1 MTIRVLTGL
10 DHRVEAEI
18 VQALESD
25 VEAVVVRRCPDLADL
40 LAAAAAGLADVAVV
54 SAGQRF
60 LDKEALATLARDH
73 VAVVGV
79 ARDESDERVLR
90 QLGVAFV
97 VPDDVDPAVLRDAL
111 TDATGTVG
119 TADAAATADAVP
131 AHRADAEVRSGAV
144 LAVWGPIG
152 SPGRTTV
159 AVALAAQLAAAHEV
173 VLIDADTWGASI
185 GQALAVVDEAPGV
198 VAAARA
204 AEQGT
209 LDRPT
214 LARLAPRAPSGFRL
228 LTGLPR
234 ADRWPEVRA
243 AAFAGV
249 LEVARTIADVVVVDV
264 GFALEDDEELSY
276 DTSAPRRNGVTLTA
290 LEECDVLLAV
300 GAADPVGLQRLVR
313 GVQEI
318 AARPAPEP
326 LVVVNKVRD
335 TAVGA
340 KPERTITDALAR
352 FSGLADLHF
361 LPWDPQTT
369 DAALLAGHPADS
381 PRGKAP
387 LPAALSALARAVDER
402 LREHIGAGTRT
413 IDPVD
418 AATLV

>member
-1 MTIRVLTGL
+1 MTVRILTGL
-10 DHRVEAEI
+10 DHRVEAGLVE
-18 VQALESD
+18 ALESD
-25 VEAVVVRRCPDLADL
+25 RDVIVVRRCPDVADL

-60 LDKEALATLARDH
+60 LDREALATLGRDG

-79 ARDESDERVLR
+79 ARDESDDRILR

-97 VPDDVDPAVLRDAL
+97 VPADVDAAVLRDAIA
-111 TDATGTVG
+111 DATGSLDP
-119 TADAAATADAVP
+119 ADAPDDDEANAVVATEDSD
-131 AHRADAEVRSGAV
+131 RAGAV

-159 AVALAAQLAAAHEV
+159 AVALAALLAAEHEV
-173 VLIDADTWGASI
+173 LLVDADTWGASI
-185 GQALAVVDEAPGV
+185 AQALAVVDEAPGL

-214 LARLAPRAPSGFRL
+214 LARLAPRAPSGFRV

-243 AAFAGV
+243 AAFSDV
-249 LEVARTIADVVVVDV
+249 LRVARTIADVVVVDL

-290 LEECDVLLAV
+290 LEECHVLLAV

-326 LVVVNKVRD
+326 VVVVNKVRD

-340 KPERTITDALAR
+340 RPERTIADALAR
-352 FSGLADLHF
+352 FSGLDDLHF
-361 LPWDPQTT
+361 LPWDPQAT
-369 DAALLAGHPADS
+369 DAALLAGQPATQ
-381 PRGKAP
+381 PRGKSP
-387 LPAALSALARAVDER
+387 LPGALAALARALEPR
-402 LREHIGAGTRT
+402 LRAHLADR
-413 IDPVD
+413 P
-418 AATLV
+418 ATVGLPA

>member
-1 MTIRVLTGL
+1 VTIRVLTGL
-10 DHRVEAEI
+10 DHRVEADI
-18 VQALESD
+18 VQTLESD
-25 VEAVVVRRCPDLADL
+25 PEAVVVRRCPDVADL

-60 LDKEALATLARDH
+60 LDKEALAALGRDQ

-79 ARDESDERVLR
+79 ARDETDERALR
-90 QLGVAFV
+90 QLGIAYV
-97 VPDDVDPAVLRDAL
+97 VPAEVDPAVLRDAL
-111 TDATGTVG
+111 TDATGMFDPAGPRHDDEPNAV
-119 TADAAATADAVP
+119 ATP
-131 AHRADAEVRSGAV
+131 GGSVRSGSV

-159 AVALAAQLAAAHEV
+159 AIALAEQLAGDHEV
-173 VLIDADTWGASI
+173 VLVDADTWGASI
-185 GQALAVVDEAPGV
+185 AQALAVIDEAPGM

-214 LARLAPRAPSGFRL
+214 LARLAPRAPGGFRV

-234 ADRWPEVRA
+234 SDRWPEVRA
-243 AAFAGV
+243 AAFADV
-249 LEVARTIADVVVVDV
+249 LRVARTIADVVVVDV

-290 LEECDVLLAV
+290 LEDCDVLLAV

-318 AARPAPEP
+318 SARPAPEP

-335 TAVGA
+335 TAVGSQ
-340 KPERTITDALAR
+340 PERMISEALAR
-352 FSGLADLHF
+352 FSGLEDLQF

-369 DAALLAGHPADS
+369 DAALLEGSPVTSLGRRSPLTPALE
-381 PRGKAP
+381 G
-387 LPAALSALARAVDER
+387 LARRVAAR
-402 LREHIGAGTRT
+402 IAG
-413 IDPVD
+413 
-418 AATLV
+418 